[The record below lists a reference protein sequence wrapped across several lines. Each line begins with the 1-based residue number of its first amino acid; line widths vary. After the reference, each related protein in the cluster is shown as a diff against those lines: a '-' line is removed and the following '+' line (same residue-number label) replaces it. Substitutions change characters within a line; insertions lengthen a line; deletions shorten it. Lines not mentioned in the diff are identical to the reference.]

1 MNASETNIVNSEP
14 KIATPVTSDAK
25 MVNLNEYTQA
35 VLQSKID
42 IISAADIG
50 LKSINWQRKT
60 GVCFQQ
66 IYAQTYVLRVI
77 VALNSLC
84 LIRFIADQ
92 TVALGDGFYFLHK
105 TFHLQLS
112 QFVLIM
118 F

>member
-50 LKSINWQRKT
+50 LKLIN
-60 GVCFQQ
+60 
-66 IYAQTYVLRVI
+66 
-77 VALNSLC
+77 
-84 LIRFIADQ
+84 
-92 TVALGDGFYFLHK
+92 
-105 TFHLQLS
+105 
-112 QFVLIM
+112 
-118 F
+118 